1 MSQFSYR
8 ARTPQG
14 ELLEGIV
21 QAASLDEAGR
31 QLRNEGKFVVAL
43 SPAQGGRGGGT
54 ARAAGGAEAADAGTG
69 AGVANLS
76 IRLGTG
82 VRRDE
87 VVSFTHRLALMME
100 TGVPVTE
107 ALNSVAEQCA
117 NPHLAKILR
126 DIESHV
132 SGGGTLSE
140 ALNRHHKVFPP
151 LMVSLVA
158 ASEVSGTMSTMLGRI
173 SQYLDKQQRMTRK
186 VRGALTYPA
195 VLMALVV
202 AAIIFLLTFLMPQFT
217 VIYADRGA
225 ALPGPTRALMAT
237 SDFLVTWWMLWVPAL
252 VMLPVAVAL
261 ALRTDPGRWVWHTLS
276 VHLPVIGPMMRKLY
290 LARACQAMAT
300 LIHAG
305 VPVLD
310 MVAAA
315 RQVTPNVHFQRFWD
329 RADEQLRRGGQL
341 SSVMAGSE
349 MIPVDVTQMVQA
361 GEKAGR
367 LGKVLER
374 VGEHGEEAFDAQVQQ
389 ATQLIEPAMIVV
401 MGALIG
407 FIALAMLLP
416 IFRISSVIAG

>member
-43 SPAQGGRGGGT
+43 TPAQGDKADGRGGG
-54 ARAAGGAEAADAGTG
+54 AAGAVSPG
-69 AGVANLS
+69 NLS
-76 IRLGTG
+76 IRIGTG

-87 VVSFTHRLALMME
+87 VVNFTHRLALMME

-107 ALNSVAEQCA
+107 ALNSVAEQCP
-117 NPHLAKILR
+117 NPHFAKVLR

-132 SGGGTLSE
+132 RGGGTLSD
-140 ALNRHHKVFPP
+140 ALRRHHRVFPP

-158 ASEVSGTMSTMLGRI
+158 ASEVSGTMSTMLTRI

-186 VRGALTYPA
+186 LRGALTYPA
-195 VLMALVV
+195 VLMGLVA
-202 AAIIFLLTFLMPQFT
+202 AAIIFLLTFLMPRFT
-217 VIYADRGA
+217 AIYADRGA

-237 SDFLVTWWMLWVPAL
+237 SEFLVNWWMLWGPAL
-252 VMLPVAVAL
+252 LLMPVLLLVA
-261 ALRTDPGRWVWHTLS
+261 AQTQPGRWALHTLA
-276 VHLPVIGPMMRKLY
+276 VRLPVIGPMMMKLY

-315 RQVTPNVHFQRFWD
+315 RQITPNVHFQRFWD
-329 RADEQLRRGGQL
+329 KADDQLRRGGQL
-341 SSVMAGSE
+341 SSVMAGSAL
-349 MIPVDVTQMVQA
+349 IPVDVVQMVQA
-361 GEKAGR
+361 GEKTGR
-367 LGKVLER
+367 LGAVLER

-389 ATQLIEPAMIVV
+389 ATQMIEPAMIVV
-401 MGALIG
+401 MGTIIG

-416 IFRISSVIAG
+416 IFRISTVIAG